1 MWGCIEKRQLNHI
14 ITVIMAIIAQQSST
28 VISPQYFKMLNNW
41 LVLILRGDH
50 DVIGSLTPWVIIY

>member
-1 MWGCIEKRQLNHI
+1 
-14 ITVIMAIIAQQSST
+14 MAIIAQQSST